1 MTTNLKDVP
10 NELLEKIRE
19 QFEKNNQVRELRVRQ
34 QRLQREGKWM
44 ESLGVAKQIEALYD
58 KVVCE
63 YLQESERQVSTID
76 ISDMDI
82 PKSDKDALMQRF
94 LVCFMCADMIET
106 SIMDMDDILHR
117 HDRDLHVET
126 FDDMREVF
134 ALAKE
139 KLKFLKEN
147 SGYMNDLFWADKCD
161 DMYDMI
167 MNKSASIIRKRTKDS
182 SWGKNKAEKEK
193 FI

>member
-1 MTTNLKDVP
+1 
-10 NELLEKIRE
+10 
-19 QFEKNNQVRELRVRQ
+19 
-34 QRLQREGKWM
+34 
-44 ESLGVAKQIEALYD
+44 
-58 KVVCE
+58 
-63 YLQESERQVSTID
+63 
-76 ISDMDI
+76 
-82 PKSDKDALMQRF
+82 
-94 LVCFMCADMIET
+94 
-106 SIMDMDDILHR
+106 
-117 HDRDLHVET
+117 
-126 FDDMREVF
+126 MREVF